1 VNLFVKISFSFERQS
16 AEKPGL
22 QSSWRG
28 QAKQPN
34 LEGSEAAMKLRTW
47 TESAKA
53 SRGRVA
59 IILLMAC
66 LLLWLWPIG
75 VGGKMPVGGDVTQFF
90 LGLMGVL
97 GTALRDGRLP
107 IWNDLWGYGFPGIGE
122 SQMGVYYPP
131 HLVLYGLL
139 PTEWAYVH
147 SLLLHT
153 LWGALGAWWAAR
165 QFGVTPMGSSLAA
178 FAFSASGFF
187 VIHMP
192 HPWGYTTG
200 SWMPWAWGLT
210 WSFLTSP
217 RPNVPVKLFLLSLV
231 LVLQMLPG
239 HFQIA
244 FLTQVG
250 IILMVVWYVLEPWIC
265 GERVEDSATGIDLA
279 RRTGQALAI
288 GGCLI
293 AVFPLSAV
301 QLWPTARLARLAA
314 AQRDFEYLSGFAATP
329 WHLVNYIA
337 PALFHRS
344 PLWRPLV
351 WNPFHTTPEEQLGYV
366 GLVPLFL
373 AILVIL
379 HEFRRDRSIRILAI
393 LVGVTLFLSLG
404 PYFPGF
410 RLLINLPGFSFF
422 RAPARWSL
430 ATVLALSILAGKGLD
445 RCLAWPRPG
454 RSLAWLA
461 GLSAAWILVVLGL
474 IELALGS
481 GLSAG
486 RPWLAGLFQ
495 RAFQSRPWTG
505 DFNFRAVLAEARRP
519 ASDPRIPA
527 ELVKSGLVSPPVDPR
542 SFVESRAE
550 IYARELASTTGL
562 LVGILAVACL
572 TSPRSRRRHFPAC
585 LILLTF
591 LDLMILSR
599 HRLVAVGPMRRLVNQ
614 SPVLAQLAREPRGTR
629 IIDGLRNLPML
640 VGMEPVVA
648 YRTLDLPV
656 LEPLTNLA
664 RGPLGDDR
672 FRAGVRKAMRAA
684 GVGVRVL
691 DPVETT
697 IERWRAR
704 SKVSKNEPETVDDP
718 VLAGW
723 IFGPDWGSEQG
734 AWSSRF
740 RILHPE
746 PDPHRAWLLPL
757 TAVSLPAMLEIWEGD
772 IEPLLKLLDQA
783 SPLREESRGNQ
794 LMDVSVDADAPGWV
808 IITQL
813 ADPQWRARWLNRDGQ
828 GEIPAEILPAFRRNG
843 SEGGW
848 QRIRVPG
855 PGRWTLH
862 LEYVATDVSQGLAIS
877 SVSWLIWCLIIAAA
891 ALRARGKEMA

>member
-1 VNLFVKISFSFERQS
+1 
-16 AEKPGL
+16 
-22 QSSWRG
+22 
-28 QAKQPN
+28 
-34 LEGSEAAMKLRTW
+34 MKFRALI
-47 TESAKA
+47 EFAKA
-53 SRGRVA
+53 SRGRSA
-59 IILLMAC
+59 ILWLIAG

-97 GTALRDGRLP
+97 GTSLREGRLP
-107 IWNDLWGYGFPGIGE
+107 IWNGLWGYGFPGIGE

-131 HLVLYGLL
+131 HLILYGLL
-139 PTEWAYVH
+139 PTEWAYVA

-165 QFGVTPMGSSLAA
+165 RFGVTPMGSSLAA

-210 WSFLTSP
+210 WSLLTSP
-217 RPNVPVKLFLLSLV
+217 RPTVAVRLFLLSLV
-231 LVLQMLPG
+231 LVLQVLPG

-244 FLTQVG
+244 FLTQAG
-250 IILMVVWYVLEPWIC
+250 IVLMVVWHVLEPWLC
-265 GERVEDSATGIDLA
+265 REWVEDSATGIALA
-279 RRTGQALAI
+279 RGTRQALAI

-293 AVFPLSAV
+293 AVFPLTAL

-351 WNPFHTTPEEQLGYV
+351 WDPFHTTPEEQLGYV

-373 AILVIL
+373 AILVVL
-379 HEFRRDRSIRILAI
+379 HEFRCARSVRILAV
-393 LVGVTLFLSLG
+393 LAGVTLILSLG
-404 PYFPGF
+404 PYVPGF
-410 RLLINLPGFSFF
+410 RLLIKLPGFSFF

-430 ATVLALSILAGKGLD
+430 ATALAVSILAGKGLD
-445 RCLAWPRPG
+445 RCVDWPKTRC
-454 RSLAWLA
+454 SLSWLA
-461 GLSAAWILVVLGL
+461 GLSAVWILVVLGL

-481 GLSAG
+481 GSSDG
-486 RPWLAGLFQ
+486 RHWPTGLFQ
-495 RAFQSRPWTG
+495 RAFESRPWKG
-505 DFNFRAVLAEARRP
+505 DFSLRAVLAQARKP
-519 ASDPRIPA
+519 ASDPRFEP
-527 ELVKSGLVSPPVDPR
+527 ELVKFGLVPPPLDPR

-550 IYARELASTTGL
+550 IYAHELAGTAGL
-562 LVGILAVACL
+562 LVGILIVAWL
-572 TSPRSRRRHFPAC
+572 TSPHSRRGHLPAC

-591 LDLMILSR
+591 VDLMILSR
-599 HRLVAVGPMRRLVNQ
+599 HRLVAVGPMRPLVNQ
-614 SPVLAQLAREPRGTR
+614 SPVLARLAREPRGTR
-629 IIDGLRNLPML
+629 IIDKFHNLSML
-640 VGMEPVVA
+640 VGLEPVAA
-648 YRTLDLPV
+648 YRTLDLPA
-656 LEPLTNLA
+656 LEPLNKLA
-664 RGPLGDDR
+664 RDDLGPKP
-672 FRAGVRKAMRAA
+672 FRAAVRKAMRAA

-704 SKVSKNEPETVDDP
+704 SKGSKDEPETVDDP
-718 VLAGW
+718 ILAGW
-723 IFGPDWGSEQG
+723 LFGPEWRSKQG
-734 AWSSRF
+734 AWSSQF

-746 PDPHRAWLLPL
+746 SDPHRAWFIPL
-757 TAVSLPAMLEIWEGD
+757 TAVSRPAMLESWAGD
-772 IEPLLKLLDQA
+772 LDPLLELFDRA
-783 SPLREESRGNQ
+783 APLRAESHGAQ
-794 LMDVSVDADAPGWV
+794 LRDVSVDADTPGWV

-813 ADPQWRARWLNRDGQ
+813 ADPQWRARWLDRSGQ
-828 GEIPAEILPAFRRNG
+828 EELPAEILPTFRRSD

-848 QRIRVPG
+848 QRVRVPG

-862 LEYVATDVSQGLAIS
+862 LEYVATDVTQGLAIS
-877 SVSWLIWCLIIAAA
+877 SASWLAWCLMIAAA
-891 ALRARGKEMA
+891 AVRARAKEMA